1 MSGEEAPLSGRLAVI
16 AGASGGIGEACARTL
31 ARAGA
36 RTVLVARGR
45 ERLEAL
51 AAELG
56 GRALPADVEDE
67 KSVER
72 AVAELLETE
81 EPPHAVVNAA
91 GVFDLSP
98 VAETPVAVLDRNLGT
113 NLRGAFLLVRAVL
126 PAMLERGSG
135 VIVSVGSVAGR
146 RAFPENGAYSA
157 SKFGLRGL
165 HEVLR
170 EELRGTGVRTTLLE
184 PGAVDTG
191 IWDPLDP
198 DGRPDL
204 PDRRGMLPPEAVAEA
219 ALFAVTRPE
228 GVCVPVV
235 QIESA

>member
-1 MSGEEAPLSGRLAVI
+1 MREEEAQLSGRLALI
-16 AGASGGIGEACARTL
+16 AGASGGLGEACARTL

-36 RTVLVARGR
+36 RTVLAARRR

-51 AAELG
+51 AGEVG
-56 GRALPADVEDE
+56 GRALPADLDDE
-67 KSVER
+67 EGVAG
-72 AVAELLETE
+72 AVAELRRE
-81 EPPHAVVNAA
+81 EGVPDVVLNAA
-91 GVFDLSP
+91 GVFDLAP
-98 VAETPVAVLDRNLGT
+98 VAETPVAVLDRNLGV

-126 PAMLERGSG
+126 PGMLERGSG
-135 VIVSVGSVAGR
+135 LIVSVGSVAGR

-165 HEVLR
+165 HAVLR

-191 IWDPLDP
+191 LWDPLDP
-198 DGRPDL
+198 DRRPDL
-204 PDRRGMLPPEAVAEA
+204 PDRRGMLAPEAVAEA
-219 ALFAVTRPE
+219 ALFVATRPD